1 MSLKRLES
9 CKSIVTFS
17 NFYFWKDFMI
27 RTVQS
32 GVVVKT
38 RMPTAVSG
46 LEIQEESLV
55 TSVIEEVDQGEG
67 KLFSACECVYS
78 SN

>member
-1 MSLKRLES
+1 
-9 CKSIVTFS
+9 
-17 NFYFWKDFMI
+17 MI

-38 RMPTAVSG
+38 RMPTAVLG
-46 LEIQEESLV
+46 LEIQEESPV
-55 TSVIEEVDQGEG
+55 TSVIEEVDQREG
-67 KLFSACECVYS
+67 KLFSACGCVYS